1 MKHLFTIT
9 IALLLAPLAMVN
21 AADAATKRPNILLIL
36 ADDMGWGDLG
46 CHGNDKLATPA
57 LDRLQSQSVELEQFY
72 VSPVC
77 APTRASLLTG
87 RHHLRLRVLNTTSGL
102 ETMHG
107 EEVTL
112 AEALKPAGYVSGCF
126 GKWHNGANHPTTA
139 RGQGFDAFFGFNGG
153 FFSNYFDPAL
163 EHNGVTAARKGF
175 ITDVLADAAMT
186 FIEKHRSEPFFCY
199 VPFNAPH
206 SPMQAPEELF
216 AKYSA
221 LGFEP
226 KTAAVYAMIENL
238 DANVGRILA
247 KLDGLDLAENTIVMF
262 LSDNGPNTPR
272 FNGGMRGGKGS
283 LFEGGQ
289 RVPCFIRWPGKL
301 EAGKRVTRIA
311 QHVDVLPTLLDL
323 AGVPLPATPPLD
335 GRSLTPLLRGEEV
348 EWPERL
354 LFEISGRG
362 GNDGAPIAKYPGTVR
377 SDTHRWVH
385 DNKQE
390 MLFDLRS
397 DPGEKNNIAA
407 QQPEITA
414 TLSKAYDAWFA
425 DAIAPTQGKV
435 QRFPITLTEGTELL
449 APYATLEGGA
459 TFFGRGWDNDW
470 VVFPTD
476 TAAAVWNLELPQ
488 GGDYEVTV
496 LHTAKE
502 PGGKIQVT
510 AGQQNVET
518 TLTAAHHPPEIPR
531 PDLVLRWEVPD
542 KAFAPLKLGT
552 LMIPAGLQTLRVS
565 AAPGIE
571 IQIVR
576 LTRVA
581 KKTATL
587 RLPSI
592 ISEHMVLQCDQSVPV
607 WGWAGAGQE
616 VTVEFAGQSQ
626 TATADVDGKWM
637 LKLDPLAASA
647 ESREMRVSAA
657 GGESRVIRD
666 VIVGEVWL
674 GSGQSNMEQM
684 MFSQMPD
691 ETATA
696 VNPLLRQFITIK
708 RMSMQIGENV
718 EGFWLRVEPGQT
730 DTMSA
735 AGYYFSKS
743 IHEQTR
749 RPVGVIKAAW
759 GGRNIESFIS
769 PAAHDSVERF
779 RESRSKALESLKA
792 KSAAF
797 SDWLQGTGRAD
808 RPTAD
813 IDSFLHGEASR
824 AKSWVEVK
832 DSGLVSDPALPQH
845 GAFWLRKEIELSAE
859 QIRVPQYLF
868 LGFNSVDFFR
878 VYLNG
883 RLVEQEDME
892 DYTDS
897 SGLNSRIYL
906 MPEDMR
912 EGVNQLALRVFAHSR
927 QTHLAWAPALNGK
940 AYGGGW
946 MGKTEF
952 TLPEVPATA
961 KKPLFPQSL
970 VAVPGTIYNGMIHSL
985 SPYALRGFLWY
996 QGESNTSDPA
1006 GYRELKPLLIS
1017 DLRRL
1022 WGDDSLPFY
1031 YCQLAN
1037 WREKDDQPGES
1048 PWAELREAQ
1057 SMTLSVPDTG
1067 MAVLIDT
1074 GESKDIHPQS
1084 KDIAGERL
1092 ARIAL
1097 AQTYGKAIPYS
1108 GPAYEAMK
1116 VEGDRIRLTFR
1127 HLEGGLVAKEVPAT
1141 YDVMRRT
1148 GQTAPLVRNRPHSQV
1163 EGFAICGA
1171 DKKWVWADAKIDGD
1185 TVLVWSDQVAAP
1197 VAVRYGW
1204 ADNPTCNLYNAA
1216 GLPASPFRTDSA
1228 TQ

>member
-1 MKHLFTIT
+1 MNHSFNLSNVKPW
-9 IALLLAPLAMVN
+9 AGQRLLL
-21 AADAATKRPNILLIL
+21 
-36 ADDMGWGDLG
+36 
-46 CHGNDKLATPA
+46 
-57 LDRLQSQSVELEQFY
+57 
-72 VSPVC
+72 
-77 APTRASLLTG
+77 
-87 RHHLRLRVLNTTSGL
+87 VL
-102 ETMHG
+102 
-107 EEVTL
+107 
-112 AEALKPAGYVSGCF
+112 
-126 GKWHNGANHPTTA
+126 
-139 RGQGFDAFFGFNGG
+139 
-153 FFSNYFDPAL
+153 
-163 EHNGVTAARKGF
+163 
-175 ITDVLADAAMT
+175 
-186 FIEKHRSEPFFCY
+186 
-199 VPFNAPH
+199 
-206 SPMQAPEELF
+206 
-216 AKYSA
+216 
-221 LGFEP
+221 
-226 KTAAVYAMIENL
+226 
-238 DANVGRILA
+238 
-247 KLDGLDLAENTIVMF
+247 F
-262 LSDNGPNTPR
+262 L
-272 FNGGMRGGKGS
+272 
-283 LFEGGQ
+283 
-289 RVPCFIRWPGKL
+289 
-301 EAGKRVTRIA
+301 
-311 QHVDVLPTLLDL
+311 
-323 AGVPLPATPPLD
+323 
-335 GRSLTPLLRGEEV
+335 
-348 EWPERL
+348 
-354 LFEISGRG
+354 
-362 GNDGAPIAKYPGTVR
+362 
-377 SDTHRWVH
+377 
-385 DNKQE
+385 
-390 MLFDLRS
+390 
-397 DPGEKNNIAA
+397 
-407 QQPEITA
+407 
-414 TLSKAYDAWFA
+414 
-425 DAIAPTQGKV
+425 
-435 QRFPITLTEGTELL
+435 
-449 APYATLEGGA
+449 
-459 TFFGRGWDNDW
+459 
-470 VVFPTD
+470 
-476 TAAAVWNLELPQ
+476 
-488 GGDYEVTV
+488 
-496 LHTAKE
+496 
-502 PGGKIQVT
+502 
-510 AGQQNVET
+510 
-518 TLTAAHHPPEIPR
+518 
-531 PDLVLRWEVPD
+531 
-542 KAFAPLKLGT
+542 LGT
-552 LMIPAGLQTLRVS
+552 AS
-565 AAPGIE
+565 AQAD
-571 IQIVR
+571 
-576 LTRVA
+576 
-581 KKTATL
+581 L

-592 ISEHMVLQCDQSVPV
+592 LSDHMVLQCDQSVPV
-607 WGWAGAGQE
+607 WGWSESGAKI
-616 VTVEFAGQSQ
+616 TVEFAGQTK
-626 TATADVDGKWM
+626 TATADADGKWM

-647 ESREMRVSAA
+647 ESQEMQIRTSN
-657 GGESRVIRD
+657 GDSQVIRD

-684 MFSQMPD
+684 MFSQMTD

-779 RESRSKALESLKA
+779 RESRSKALENLKA

-797 SDWLQGTGRAD
+797 SDWLQATGRAD

-832 DSGLVSDPALPQH
+832 DSGLVSDPALPHH

-868 LGFNSVDFFR
+868 LGFNSVDFYR

-883 RLVEQEDME
+883 KLVEQEDME

-946 MGKTEF
+946 MGRTEF
-952 TLPEVPATA
+952 TLPEVPATP
-961 KKPLFPQSL
+961 KKPIFPQSL

-996 QGESNTSDPA
+996 QGESNTRDPA
-1006 GYRELKPLLIS
+1006 GYHELKPLLIS
-1017 DLRRL
+1017 DWRRL

-1031 YCQLAN
+1031 SCQLAN

-1048 PWAELREAQ
+1048 SWAELREAQ

-1097 AQTYGKAIPYS
+1097 AQTYGKAIPFS
-1108 GPAYEAMK
+1108 GPVYEAMK
-1116 VEGDRIRLTFR
+1116 IEGDRIRLSFG

-1148 GQTAPLVRNRPHSQV
+1148 GQTAPLVRNRPDSQL

-1171 DKKWVWADAKIDGD
+1171 DKQWVWADAKIDGD

-1197 VAVRYGW
+1197 IAVRYGW
-1204 ADNPTCNLYNAA
+1204 AENPTCNLYNAA
-1216 GLPASPFRTDSA
+1216 GLPASPFRTDHGGDGGANPVLAIGSHVAVTPAPRSLDWWTARHHSILERNARGNVDLLMIGDSITHAWGGPAAKAIWEEYYEPRNAVNLGYVGDRTENVLWRLLNGEIDNIQPKLAVLMIGTNNSNGKECSPEQIADGIKAIVSTLRTRLPA
-1228 TQ
+1228 TRILILSIFPRGNAEMKRANAPVATYNDQWAKCDEASRIASQMADGAMIHFLNVNQAFLNKRGELTRDIMPDLLHPKTEGYRLWAEAMEPTIAKLMEETD

>member
-1 MKHLFTIT
+1 MHVLSR
-9 IALLLAPLAMVN
+9 LLLFLVLIAGLQ
-21 AADAATKRPNILLIL
+21 AASAQPPNILLIV

-57 LDRLQSQSVELEQFY
+57 LDSLQSQSVELEQFY

-87 RHHLRLRVLNTTSGL
+87 RHHVRLRVLNTTSGL
-102 ETMHG
+102 EVMHG
-107 EEVTL
+107 DEITL
-112 AEALKPAGYVSGCF
+112 AEALKPAGYAGGCF
-126 GKWHNGANHPTTA
+126 GKWHNGANHPSIA
-139 RGQGFDAFFGFNGG
+139 RGQGFDEFFGFNGG

-163 EHNGVTAARKGF
+163 EHDGVTEARKGY
-175 ITDVLADAAMT
+175 ITDVLADAAMA

-221 LGFEP
+221 SGFEP

-238 DANVGRILA
+238 DTNVGRILA
-247 KLDGLDLAENTIVMF
+247 KLDTLDLAENTIVMF
-262 LSDNGPNTPR
+262 FSDNGPNTAR

-323 AGVPLPATPPLD
+323 AGVSLPETPPLD

-362 GNDGAPIAKYPGTVR
+362 GRNGAPIAKYPGTVR

-407 QQPEITA
+407 QQPEIAA
-414 TLSKAYDAWFA
+414 TLSKAYEAWFA
-425 DAIAPTQGKV
+425 DAIASTQGTV
-435 QRFPITLTEGTELL
+435 QRFPITLGEGTELL
-449 APYATLEGGA
+449 APYATLDGGA
-459 TFFGRGWDNDW
+459 KFFGQGWDNDW
-470 VVFPTD
+470 AVFPTA
-476 TAAAVWNLELPQ
+476 TATMTWDLEVPHA
-488 GGDYEVTV
+488 GTYEVTAM
-496 LHTAKE
+496 HTAQE
-502 PGGKIQVT
+502 PGGKIKVT
-510 AGQQNVET
+510 AGEQVIET
-518 TLTAAHHPPEIPR
+518 TFTAAHHPPEIPR
-531 PDLVLRWEVPD
+531 PDLVPRWEVPD
-542 KAFAPLKLGT
+542 KAFVPLKLGT
-552 LMIPAGLQTLRVS
+552 LMVPAGLQTLRIS

-571 IQIVR
+571 IQSVR
-576 LTRVA
+576 LTRTA

-592 ISEHMVLQCDQSVPV
+592 ISDHMVLQCDQSVPV
-607 WGWAGAGQE
+607 WGWSEPGAKIA
-616 VTVEFAGQSQ
+616 VEFAGQTK
-626 TATADVDGKWM
+626 TATADADGKWM

-647 ESREMRVSAA
+647 ESQEMQIRPSN
-657 GGESRVIRD
+657 GDSQVIRD

-684 MFSQMPD
+684 MFSQMTD

-779 RESRSKALESLKA
+779 RESRSKALENLKA

-797 SDWLQGTGRAD
+797 SDWLQATGRAD

-832 DSGLVSDPALPQH
+832 DSGLVSDPALPHH

-868 LGFNSVDFFR
+868 LGFNSVDFYR

-883 RLVEQEDME
+883 KLVEQEDME

-946 MGKTEF
+946 MGRTEF
-952 TLPEVPATA
+952 TLPEVPATP

-996 QGESNTSDPA
+996 QGEFNTRDPA
-1006 GYRELKPLLIS
+1006 GYHELKPLLIS
-1017 DLRRL
+1017 DWRRL
-1022 WGDDSLPFY
+1022 WGDDRLPFF

-1048 PWAELREAQ
+1048 SWAELREAQ

-1097 AQTYGKAIPYS
+1097 AQTYGKPIPYS
-1108 GPAYEAMK
+1108 GPVYEAMK
-1116 VEGDRIRLTFR
+1116 IEGDRIRLSFG

-1141 YDVMRRT
+1141 YDVMRKT
-1148 GQTAPLVRNRPHSQV
+1148 GKTAPLVRNSPQSQL

-1171 DKKWVWADAKIDGD
+1171 DKKWVWADAKIEGD
-1185 TVLVWSDQVAAP
+1185 TVLVWSDQVTTP

-1204 ADNPTCNLYNAA
+1204 ADNPTCNLYNQA
-1216 GLPASPFRTDSA
+1216 GLPASPFHTDSVN
-1228 TQ
+1228 Q